1 MSSYSSYYS
10 PSLSSSS
17 YSSPSSSY
25 SSSSSNHHPYT
36 PYKSRFS
43 SKSSSSYTPPSSASW
58 WRMKSES
65 CSPDELTGII
75 ISPKG
80 WYEVP
85 CDPYNEVF
93 PSIYIGDGTTAL
105 CTSLLRS
112 LGVTHVLNAACGK
125 ERSLNLINTSS
136 RFYRESGIQFLGIEA
151 YDMPSF
157 YLFPYFKQAADFI
170 DDAVQNNGT
179 HASTFPSS

>member
-17 YSSPSSSY
+17 YSS
-25 SSSSSNHHPYT
+25 SSNYHPYT
-36 PYKSRFS
+36 PYKSS
-43 SKSSSSYTPPSSASW
+43 SSSSHSSSYTPSSSASW
-58 WRMKSES
+58 WRMKPVS
-65 CSPDELTGII
+65 CSPDELTSII
-75 ISPKG
+75 VSPKG
-80 WYEVP
+80 CYEVP

-136 RFYRESGIQFLGIEA
+136 RFYRESGIKFLGIEA

-170 DDAVQNNGT
+170 DDAIQNHGT
-179 HASTFPSS
+179 HAWTFSSS